1 MVMKVSKTKK
11 LIITLVSISLVLIY
25 CLINDPSRE
34 ITLTLGLY
42 AGSSWDVPN
51 GESYQV
57 IDQAIQKF
65 EKKYPNVKIEYKSG
79 IIKDDYSSWLANEIT
94 KGTTPDLFMVLS
106 SDFNTLSSIGILKDL
121 NRLIKEDQI
130 DTSMFYQSALLA
142 GNNSSQ
148 YALPYEINPT
158 IMCINHD
165 LLTKENIEIPSSD
178 WTIDDFYKICTQVTK
193 DTNHDK
199 SIDQYGCYGFD
210 WKDAIDCYGLNIFE
224 EDSCH
229 LDKKEVKEALS
240 YLTKINELSKG
251 YQISSEDF
259 DQGKVA
265 FCPLTFAQYR
275 TYQPY
280 PYRISKYTSFRWSC
294 IPMPG
299 TKTNTVTTHLD
310 TSLIGMSSQTKHS
323 QMAWEFLKMLTMDED
338 IQQSLLNNSKGASPL
353 KKVMLS
359 KKTKE
364 ILDTDTM
371 SNASLNQ
378 DVLNN
383 LLENTIVEPKFKEY
397 ESILEKADYLINQ
410 ALDQGTIDNDL
421 NKIQKKLEN
430 EMK

>member
-1 MVMKVSKTKK
+1 MKVSKTKK

-79 IIKDDYSSWLANEIT
+79 IMKDDYSSWLANEIT

-299 TKTNTVTTHLD
+299 IKTNTVTTHLD

>member
-79 IIKDDYSSWLANEIT
+79 IMKDDYSSWLANEIT

-210 WKDAIDCYGLNIFE
+210 WKDAIDWYGLNIFE

-338 IQQSLLNNSKGASPL
+338 IQQSLLNNSRGASPL

>member
-34 ITLTLGLY
+34 ITLTLGFY

-79 IIKDDYSSWLANEIT
+79 IMKDDYSSWLANEIT

>member
-11 LIITLVSISLVLIY
+11 LIMTLVSISLVLIY

-79 IIKDDYSSWLANEIT
+79 IMKDDYSSWLANEIT

>member
-79 IIKDDYSSWLANEIT
+79 IMKDDYSSWLANEIT

-364 ILDTDTM
+364 IFDTDTM

>member
-79 IIKDDYSSWLANEIT
+79 IMKDDYSSWLANEIT

-130 DTSMFYQSALLA
+130 DTSIFYQSAMLA

-193 DTNHDK
+193 DTNNDGV
-199 SIDQYGCYGFD
+199 IDQYGCYGFD

-397 ESILEKADYLINQ
+397 ETVLEKADYLINQ

-430 EMK
+430 ELK

>member
-1 MVMKVSKTKK
+1 M
-11 LIITLVSISLVLIY
+11 
-25 CLINDPSRE
+25 
-34 ITLTLGLY
+34 
-42 AGSSWDVPN
+42 
-51 GESYQV
+51 
-57 IDQAIQKF
+57 
-65 EKKYPNVKIEYKSG
+65 
-79 IIKDDYSSWLANEIT
+79 KDDYSSWLANEIT

-130 DTSMFYQSALLA
+130 DTSIFYQSAMLA

-193 DTNHDK
+193 DTNNDGV
-199 SIDQYGCYGFD
+199 IDQYGCYGFD

-430 EMK
+430 ELK

>member
-1 MVMKVSKTKK
+1 MKVSKTKK
-11 LIITLVSISLVLIY
+11 LIITLISVSLVLIY

-79 IIKDDYSSWLANEIT
+79 IMKDDYSSWLANEIT

-210 WKDAIDCYGLNIFE
+210 WKNAIDCYGLNIFE
-224 EDSCH
+224 EDSCY

-259 DQGKVA
+259 DQGKIA
-265 FCPLTFAQYR
+265 FCPLTLAQYR

-378 DVLNN
+378 DVLKKI
-383 LLENTIVEPKFKEY
+383 LENTLVEPKFKEY
-397 ESILEKADYLINQ
+397 ENILEKADYLINQ
-410 ALDQGTIDNDL
+410 SIDQGTIDNDL

-430 EMK
+430 ELK

>member
-79 IIKDDYSSWLANEIT
+79 IMKDDYSSWLANEIT

-371 SNASLNQ
+371 SNTSLNQ

>member
-1 MVMKVSKTKK
+1 MKVSKTKK
-11 LIITLVSISLVLIY
+11 LIITLVSFSLVLIY

-79 IIKDDYSSWLANEIT
+79 IMKDDYSSWLANEIT

-193 DTNHDK
+193 DTNNDGV
-199 SIDQYGCYGFD
+199 IDQYGCYGFD

-397 ESILEKADYLINQ
+397 ETVLEKADYLINQ

-430 EMK
+430 ELK